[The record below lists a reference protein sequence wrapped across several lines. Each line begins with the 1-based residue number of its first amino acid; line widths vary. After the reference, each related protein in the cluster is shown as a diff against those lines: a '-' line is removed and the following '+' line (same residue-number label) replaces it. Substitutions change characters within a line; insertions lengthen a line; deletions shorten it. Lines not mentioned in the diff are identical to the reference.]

1 MGRNWRICR
10 AVSGVM
16 LRFLACSLFGYSFL
30 AFPVYAKQPLRV
42 GDVPPDSLGKSS
54 TGDKVR
60 LSDYRGKIVIISF
73 WASWCS
79 PCRKELPLLAL
90 VQKKATRDKV
100 VVFAVNWKESRDRYH
115 DIVRAMKNVDLTLIS
130 DEHDYFG
137 GEYDVN
143 AIPHMII
150 IGRDGRIAAIHIGYG
165 ESEIPMLVKE
175 INGLWTT
182 PGTDADTE
190 SPASGPEKG
199 DSTSE

>member
-10 AVSGVM
+10 AVSGVL
-16 LRFLACSLFGYSFL
+16 LRFLACSLFGYTIL

-42 GDVPPDSLGKSS
+42 GDVPPDSLGKAS

-73 WASWCS
+73 WASWCA

-90 VQKKATRDKV
+90 IQKKATRDKV

-115 DIVRAMKNVDLTLIS
+115 DIVRAMRNVDLTLIS
-130 DEHDYFG
+130 DEHNYFG
-137 GEYDVN
+137 GEYNVD

-182 PGTDADTE
+182 PGTDADAE
-190 SPASGPEKG
+190 SPAPDLEKG